1 MLNRNS
7 IKSFAN
13 SIVVN
18 LCSIKLNVSGAVL
31 RNQPLMRLIQN
42 MLRDC
47 PLKLKKK
54 HSPSPN
60 QAGGGSFM
68 AGMAHN

>member
-13 SIVVN
+13 GIVVN
-18 LCSIKLNVSGAVL
+18 LCSIKLNVSGAIV
-31 RNQPLMRLIQN
+31 RNQPLIRLIQN

-47 PLKLKKK
+47 P
-54 HSPSPN
+54 
-60 QAGGGSFM
+60 
-68 AGMAHN
+68 